1 MLTLLSQHVEHV
13 RIHPVVRIVH
23 CLAPK
28 RFALGRKNYLFA
40 GSDRGGERA
49 AALYTLVVTAQLN
62 GLNPEA
68 YLKDILSRIADGHPI
83 NRIDELMPWRMTAAT
98 APQPA

>member
-1 MLTLLSQHVEHV
+1 LPARVSTGENN
-13 RIHPVVRIVH
+13 
-23 CLAPK
+23 APYQGTHNNIAENAMRK
-28 RFALGRKNYLFA
+28 IAVGRKNYLFA

-49 AALYTLVVTAQLN
+49 AAIYTLVVTAQLN

-83 NRIDELMPWRMTAAT
+83 NRIDELMPWRMR
-98 APQPA
+98 